1 MTGYFL
7 GFLLLL
13 SNFGLSSGKFLSG
26 KIHSADNWVFVSRYS
41 FTDDIG
47 KLDFK
52 VEFTATKECCPGIAY
67 YEDDS
72 WESAYQNNGMDCRS
86 KISRAKALFAFENT
100 TRSNNLSNGHYSMQ
114 CFVING
120 TNLRRCSGTL
130 RLNSVDSRWWFFA
143 ISHCNSTQGLKI
155 SYEFTF
161 TDGDYW
167 EMSAEEKHVLEN
179 HLIPFGVILLFF
191 ATSLHFAHQLRQRDM
206 FHRAYQLFMT
216 SLGHEF
222 GALLLDTVYRVLDV
236 YSTVEL
242 AGSLLIMS
250 TALHAISEIL
260 FQVLLVLL
268 AFGWTITKAR
278 LSDSTQK
285 KLTVF
290 FSIYIFVQGVS
301 LFGLSQAAFSPNLF
315 RFLKLSRLL
324 LPTLRI
330 IAWIV
335 FLCSA
340 IATARQN
347 PEKERFYMSFVG
359 FYSIW
364 FLVQPLF
371 AFLPSILSEW
381 KISAVYNHWFNFLL
395 CVLGF
400 GGLLYIMLPSRAS
413 RNFPFHVRT
422 NEVEPAQDQYQVANF
437 QHGDWSSNFNDN
449 RVGSLETN
457 PTTTGDKEI
466 ANRNRL
472 F

>member
-1 MTGYFL
+1 MTGYYL

-13 SNFGLSSGKFLSG
+13 SNFGLSSGKSISG

-52 VEFTATKECCPGIAY
+52 VEFTATNECCPGIAY
-67 YEDDS
+67 YGDDL
-72 WESAYQNNGMDCRS
+72 WESVYQSNSMNCQS

-100 TRSNNLSNGHYSMQ
+100 TRSNNSSNGHYGMQ
-114 CFVING
+114 CFVNNA

-130 RLNSVDSRWWFFA
+130 RLYSVDSRWWSFA

-167 EMSAEEKHVLEN
+167 EMSAEDREKHILEN

-191 ATSLHFAHQLRQRDM
+191 ATSLYFAHQLRQRDM

-216 SLGHEF
+216 SLGYEF
-222 GALLLDTVYRVLDV
+222 GALLLDTVHRVLDV
-236 YSTVEL
+236 YSTVEPV
-242 AGSLLIMS
+242 GSLLTIS
-250 TALHAISEIL
+250 EVLHAASEIL

-278 LSDSTQK
+278 LRESTQK
-285 KLTVF
+285 KLAVF
-290 FSIYIFVQGVS
+290 FFVYIFVHGVS
-301 LFGLSQAAFSPNLF
+301 LFVVSQAAFSPSLLRLLRLN
-315 RFLKLSRLL
+315 RLL

-330 IAWIV
+330 FAWIV

-340 IATARQN
+340 ISTSRQN
-347 PEKERFYMSFVG
+347 PEKERFYMLFVG

-381 KISAVYNHWFNFLL
+381 KISEIYHWFKSLL

-400 GGLLYIMLPSRAS
+400 GGLLYMMLPSRANM
-413 RNFPFHVRT
+413 NFPFHARI
-422 NEVEPAQDQYQVANF
+422 NEVEPAQEQYRMANF
-437 QHGDWSSNFNDN
+437 
-449 RVGSLETN
+449 
-457 PTTTGDKEI
+457 
-466 ANRNRL
+466 
-472 F
+472 